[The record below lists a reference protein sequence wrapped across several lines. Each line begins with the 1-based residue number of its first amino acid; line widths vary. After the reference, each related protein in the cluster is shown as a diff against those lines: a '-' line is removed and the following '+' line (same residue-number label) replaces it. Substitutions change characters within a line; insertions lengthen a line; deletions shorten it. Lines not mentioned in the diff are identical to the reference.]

1 VSEPDGFQV
10 RIVKGDTVFH
20 VHGDQAGAEGV
31 WLAKGQVE
39 GIYDAPVKTT
49 WKTGAFQ
56 VGSKQKANKWVHRD
70 MMLGFHVIDTAFSS
84 YAVNDA
90 EFRKIFDYEED
101 FWDDDYQ
108 PTTIEIETE
117 MSGVRKLDVLMYETP
132 KFEAETDPTKQQYG
146 NLILMLRAG
155 QPMWYET
162 HDTMS
167 GHWEDSFSALT
178 ATGSGNVTVYNPT
191 DQIMRHKWILTQAV
205 WELPDYQWTGEV
217 GLRAPGGAQAS
228 RTVDDIEVTAL
239 NGGAVVDLD
248 GTELLFRDANDTNI
262 LGQLAGQFFNFPI
275 PPYTPP
281 TDLPVS
287 YTGAPGGGAMVR
299 LVQPRMWSRPWGL
312 ERI

>member
-1 VSEPDGFQV
+1 MSEPDGLQV

-20 VHGDQAGAEGV
+20 VHGERAGTEGV
-31 WLAKGQVE
+31 WLGKGQVE

-49 WKTGAFQ
+49 YKSSAFQ
-56 VGSKQKANKWVHRD
+56 VGSKQKAKKWLHRD
-70 MMLGFHVIDTAFSS
+70 MLLGCHVVDTAFATYS
-84 YAVNDA
+84 VNDS
-90 EFRKIFDYEED
+90 EFRKLFDYEED
-101 FWDDDYQ
+101 FWDDDYE
-108 PTTIEIETE
+108 PTTVELETE
-117 MSGVRKLDVLMYETP
+117 MSGVRNIDVLLHETP
-132 KFEAETDPTKQQYG
+132 RFAADIDPQKQQYG
-146 NLILMLRAG
+146 NLILPLRAG
-155 QPMWYET
+155 QPMWYEK
-162 HDTMS
+162 HETMS

-178 ATGSGNVTVYNPT
+178 ATGSGTVTVYNPT
-191 DQIMRHKWILTQAV
+191 DQVMYQKWILTQAT
-205 WELPDYQWTGEV
+205 WELPDYQWVGGRGE
-217 GLRAPGGAQAS
+217 REPGGSQAS
-228 RTVDDIEVTAL
+228 RTVSDIEVTAL

-248 GTELLFRDANDTNI
+248 GNELMFRDANDTNI